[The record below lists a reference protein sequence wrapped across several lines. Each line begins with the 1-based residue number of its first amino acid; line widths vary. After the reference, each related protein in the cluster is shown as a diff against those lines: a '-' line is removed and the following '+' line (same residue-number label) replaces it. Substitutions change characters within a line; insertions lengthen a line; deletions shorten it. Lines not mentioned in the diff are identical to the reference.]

1 MSELINPYQQQPPQ
15 QQQYNI
21 PVSTDELY
29 ATQIQEEK
37 VKNFIAQIS
46 PDNQIIELQWRLK
59 GYIKD
64 VVTQEWI
71 KIEKNVAEPSA
82 EMVTKYVGFA
92 SSILNQ
98 GTPFGNLGEGEIN
111 KLMIMY
117 IQWYVDDMDSYAE
130 EYLIGDNY
138 TERTRIGLVLF
149 NFIYC
154 AIKRSMN
161 GIESKRIFDS
171 LNLGETNTMGLQQQ
185 RRGGIM
191 EALKNWRM

>member
-1 MSELINPYQQQPPQ
+1 MTDQAPQYQQPQ
-15 QQQYNI
+15 MQQV
-21 PVSTDELY
+21 PVSSDELY

-64 VVTQEWI
+64 VITGDWI
-71 KIEKNVAEPSA
+71 KIEKNIKEPSPT
-82 EMVTKYVGFA
+82 MVAKYVGFA

-98 GTPFGNLGEGEIN
+98 GTPFGNLAPEEIN
-111 KLMIMY
+111 KLMRMY
-117 IQWYVDDMDSYAE
+117 IEWYTDDMDAYAE

-138 TERTRIGLVLF
+138 TERTRIGMILM
-149 NFIYC
+149 NFIYT

-161 GIESKRIFDS
+161 GLESKRIFQS
-171 LNLGETNTMGLQQQ
+171 LTLGEVNNQGQQ
-185 RRGGIM
+185 RKNSFV
-191 EALKNWRM
+191 EALKNWKV